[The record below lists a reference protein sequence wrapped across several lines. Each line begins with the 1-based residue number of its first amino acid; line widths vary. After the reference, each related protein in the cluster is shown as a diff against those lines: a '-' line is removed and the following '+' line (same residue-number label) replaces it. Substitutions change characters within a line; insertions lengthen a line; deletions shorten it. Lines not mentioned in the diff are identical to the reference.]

1 MPNFSSRRG
10 GKGNHVKTLEVYT
23 VKTLEVY
30 TVKTLEVY
38 TVKTLEVYTVKT
50 LEVYTVK
57 TLEVYTITAL
67 EVSKLFTRCDK
78 TYNPQH
84 MSSCKCTVL
93 KCKGLN

>member
-1 MPNFSSRRG
+1 MFLSLAQG

-38 TVKTLEVYTVKT
+38 TIK
-50 LEVYTVK
+50 
-57 TLEVYTITAL
+57 AL
-67 EVSKLFTRCDK
+67 EVSKLFTGGDK

-84 MSSCKCTVL
+84 MSSCKYTVL
-93 KCKGLN
+93 KCQGLNLRKGGMT